1 MKARIKKA
9 YKMRSALLLTACLL
23 SCAASTATAA
33 SLVVLEARGAGLKA
47 GMHIESNAL
56 LVLKEGERVSLIGP
70 DGSSITRKGP
80 FNGPV
85 LATAGTDAN
94 ANTNTKQALGALL
107 ASRDVRSSAVGVIRA
122 GIATVKIPEPW
133 LIDVTRPGPRCLIE
147 GERPVWW
154 RPESAAADHF
164 AVFPVDRSWRADFV
178 WEQGQDRQ
186 IVPPLSRFDR
196 TRLFFIKY
204 DDQEFA
210 ISLHIIPADLDNNLV
225 LAAWM
230 LEKGCLQQAD
240 ALLLTLQRGLTKPE

>member
-1 MKARIKKA
+1 MKAGFKSSVLFLA
-9 YKMRSALLLTACLL
+9 ACLL
-23 SCAASTATAA
+23 SGAATAA

-47 GMHIESNAL
+47 GMRIEGTANL
-56 LVLKEGERVSLIGP
+56 LLKEGERVSLIGP

-85 LATAGTDAN
+85 LAASSSGAGTD
-94 ANTNTKQALGALL
+94 TKQALAALL
-107 ASRDVRSSAVGVIRA
+107 TSRDVRSSAVGVIRS

-133 LIDVTRPGPRCLIE
+133 LLDVTRPGPRCLLE

-154 RPESAAADHF
+154 RPDTTNAERFS
-164 AVFPVDRSWRADFV
+164 VFPVDRSWRADFV

-186 IVPPLSRFDR
+186 PVPALSRYDR

-210 ISLHIIPADLDNNLV
+210 ISLHQIPRDLDNDLMLV
-225 LAAWM
+225 SWM

-240 ALLLTLQRGLTKPE
+240 ALLLSLQRELQKPE